1 MAEFHLAL
9 APVSGDMHGAPV
21 INVISSTKATVQDSA
36 SFSCDTWDYNEVEHK
51 NTQYFNTTINCSRA
65 AGSFG

>member
-1 MAEFHLAL
+1 MNTNNCVCVCVLHGRRPTTLMAEFHLAL

-36 SFSCDTWDYNEVEHK
+36 SFSCDT
-51 NTQYFNTTINCSRA
+51 
-65 AGSFG
+65 